1 MLDQMRIL
9 FVHDYGDRCGGA
21 EKTIIGLREAMRR
34 RGHEA
39 ALLASSAR
47 LGAGATSADMEC
59 WGTTGPFRTVVQSAN
74 PFARQRLAAA
84 LSRYRPDVVH
94 VGSFLTQLSPL
105 ILPLLRDVPSVL
117 HVMWLRS
124 ACPTGTKRL
133 PDGTA
138 CTESWGGACLARGC
152 LPFRDWLPLMAQ
164 MRMFRRWRA
173 VFDAVLVESE
183 TMRRAM
189 HAEGMETAE
198 VVGNAVEAVGQRP
211 FPGGRPCIFAGG
223 RLVPT
228 KGFAELVEAFAIVL
242 RAVPD
247 ARLVIAGDGPE
258 APRLAR
264 LARTLCIGDAVSFPG
279 WAAGPALESL
289 YRDAWI
295 AAVPSLAPESFCLM
309 AAEAMARGIPVVAT
323 DAGALPDTVGEG
335 GSIVAAGDVAGL
347 AQAIVPLLTPAR
359 AAALGETA
367 RRSGE
372 RRFDFEEYCS
382 RIERVHERVVRGTA
396 GGVPGESR
404 R

>member
-1 MLDQMRIL
+1 
-9 FVHDYGDRCGGA
+9 
-21 EKTIIGLREAMRR
+21 
-34 RGHEA
+34 
-39 ALLASSAR
+39 
-47 LGAGATSADMEC
+47 
-59 WGTTGPFRTVVQSAN
+59 
-74 PFARQRLAAA
+74 
-84 LSRYRPDVVH
+84 
-94 VGSFLTQLSPL
+94 
-105 ILPLLRDVPSVL
+105 
-117 HVMWLRS
+117 
-124 ACPTGTKRL
+124 
-133 PDGTA
+133 
-138 CTESWGGACLARGC
+138 
-152 LPFRDWLPLMAQ
+152 
-164 MRMFRRWRA
+164 
-173 VFDAVLVESE
+173 
-183 TMRRAM
+183 
-189 HAEGMETAE
+189 
-198 VVGNAVEAVGQRP
+198 
-211 FPGGRPCIFAGG
+211 
-223 RLVPT
+223 VPT

-295 AAVPSLAPESFCLM
+295 VAVPSLAPESFCLM